1 MRDKIE
7 EYFNSLPDDYTIT
20 FYSCAVFITNAINAL
35 VMNNIVY
42 SSLFTG
48 LFITSVLMRMYRNIY
63 TIILDKIVIGL
74 VVLYGGKIF
83 LDKLNNDG
91 IFKNLLLN
99 ALIILTFLLTIFLY
113 SYGYIISGYCFGEN
127 GEDWHGFMHC
137 ISSIGHHL
145 ILFL

>member
-7 EYFNSLPDDYTIT
+7 EYFNSLPDEYSIT
-20 FYSCAVFITNAINAL
+20 FYSCALFITNAINAL

-48 LFITSVLMRMYRNIY
+48 LFITSVVMRMYRNIY
-63 TIILDKIVIGL
+63 TMILDKIIIGL
-74 VVLYGGKIF
+74 VVLYGGKLF
-83 LDKLNNDG
+83 LDKLNTDG

-99 ALIILTFLLTIFLY
+99 VLILLTFLLTIFLY
-113 SYGYIISGYCFGEN
+113 SYGYIVGSYCFGEN
-127 GEDWHGFMHC
+127 GDTWHGLMHC
-137 ISSIGHHL
+137 ISCFGHHL

>member
-1 MRDKIE
+1 
-7 EYFNSLPDDYTIT
+7 
-20 FYSCAVFITNAINAL
+20 
-35 VMNNIVY
+35 MNNIVY
-42 SSLFTG
+42 FFLFTG
-48 LFITSVLMRMYRNIY
+48 LFITSVVMRMYRNIY

-74 VVLYGGKIF
+74 VVLYGGKLF

-99 ALIILTFLLTIFLY
+99 GLILLTLILSIFLY
-113 SYGYIISGYCFGEN
+113 SYGYIVGSYCFGEN
-127 GEDWHGFMHC
+127 GEAWHGFMHY

>member
-1 MRDKIE
+1 MKDKID
-7 EYFNSLPDDYTIT
+7 EYFNSLRYDYTIT

-48 LFITSVLMRMYRNIY
+48 LFITSVLMRMYSNIY
-63 TIILDKIVIGL
+63 TVILDKILIGL
-74 VVLYGGKIF
+74 VVLYGGKLF
-83 LDKLNNDG
+83 LDKVNNNG

-99 ALIILTFLLTIFLY
+99 GIIILTFLLTIFLY
-113 SYGYIISGYCFGEN
+113 SYGYIIRGYCFGEN
-127 GEDWHGFMHC
+127 GEDWHGFMYC

>member
-113 SYGYIISGYCFGEN
+113 SYGYIIRGYCFGEN
-127 GEDWHGFMHC
+127 GEVWHGFMHC
-137 ISSIGHHL
+137 ISSVGHHL

>member
-7 EYFNSLPDDYTIT
+7 EYFNSLPDEYSIT

-48 LFITSVLMRMYRNIY
+48 LFITSVLMRMYSNIY
-63 TIILDKIVIGL
+63 TMILDKINIGL
-74 VVLYGGKIF
+74 VVLYGGKLF
-83 LDKLNNDG
+83 LDKLNTDG

-99 ALIILTFLLTIFLY
+99 VLILLTFLLTIFLY
-113 SYGYIISGYCFGEN
+113 SYGYIVGSYCFGEN
-127 GEDWHGFMHC
+127 GDAWHGLMHC
-137 ISSIGHHL
+137 ISSFGHHL